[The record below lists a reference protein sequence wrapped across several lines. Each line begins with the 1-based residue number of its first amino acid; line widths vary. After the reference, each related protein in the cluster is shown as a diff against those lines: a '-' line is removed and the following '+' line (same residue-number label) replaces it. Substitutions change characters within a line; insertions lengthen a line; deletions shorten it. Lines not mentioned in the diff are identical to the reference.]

1 MLKPQAKHVH
11 IGVYSFL
18 GGAARGRVIPS
29 SIPNLE
35 VKPPIAD
42 NTAGYVCGN
51 VGQCHLET
59 NLTFFI
65 PQLQSITLFL
75 FLILITLLLCLFI
88 MFCSMKSNLPMD
100 LIFCF
105 FMVLFIVHLRRF
117 DFIEHLYHYH
127 HSNVCFMFL
136 FDEIEPTFILS
147 L

>member
-59 NLTFFI
+59 NLTSLF
-65 PQLQSITLFL
+65 LNYNQSIL
-75 FLILITLLLCLFI
+75 FLILITFYFTI
-88 MFCSMKSNLPMD
+88 M
-100 LIFCF
+100 LICY
-105 FMVLFIVHLRRF
+105 V
-117 DFIEHLYHYH
+117 
-127 HSNVCFMFL
+127 L
-136 FDEIEPTFILS
+136 FDEIEPRFLS
-147 L
+147 NIDSDLNFWVNGYPMLYHTALGYKQMS

>member
-59 NLTFFI
+59 NLTSLF
-65 PQLQSITLFL
+65 SITINHFQSYFL
-75 FLILITLLLCLFI
+75 F
-88 MFCSMKSNLPMD
+88 
-100 LIFCF
+100 
-105 FMVLFIVHLRRF
+105 
-117 DFIEHLYHYH
+117 
-127 HSNVCFMFL
+127 
-136 FDEIEPTFILS
+136 
-147 L
+147 